1 MVKKSTKFVS
11 KVLIII
17 LKVITDK
24 IVEYISSEE
33 FRNKLKE
40 LTKKTVEEVVKIII
54 SEKKAAT
61 SK

>member
-1 MVKKSTKFVS
+1 MVKKSTEFVS

-40 LTKKTVEEVVKIII
+40 LTKKTVEEMVKIII

>member
-1 MVKKSTKFVS
+1 MVKKSTEFVS